1 MNQEKEKFQLRNWE
15 LVSVNPNN
23 RNWAWS
29 DYFNYWA
36 VSIQSVIGFSLIASF
51 YLLYDLNSI
60 IVLLGCLIATF
71 LVFIFANIMG
81 KTSQSSGLPFPV
93 ILRLSMGFNGARYI
107 GMLRGLVGIFMFGAQ
122 TFFISKS
129 IGYLIRIILFQ
140 VDNQSFLLSNEYMLM
155 FFNGLN
161 PLDWFALFITLLFQF
176 FLFTKGQEMNRIFL
190 KFSALIVYFGLA
202 IFFIMIISENYSEL
216 INSLKLSTNVEN
228 VIAKKNLLPLF
239 YITGTMFA
247 YFSILIVNYG
257 DFSRYAKNNKEM
269 KLGNFSLII
278 NLVIFSFFALLLTI
292 GADIILTKNSISTE
306 KLLTNPTDII
316 AKFDNSILTLF
327 SLIFILI
334 SMLSTNLIAN
344 YIPSQNALINFL
356 PNSLNIKRT
365 SYIIIFFGFLVGG
378 FWLSIFS
385 QSNTIF
391 IIDNITVFFGPIF
404 GIVVADFYYIK
415 KQKINHKELFYP
427 KENTEYIYSSG
438 WNYKAIYSLIIGFI
452 FSASTI
458 WNVSLNSLQSFGW
471 IIGAFI
477 SFILYFL
484 LNNDQ

>member
-23 RNWAWS
+23 KNWVWS
-29 DYFNYWA
+29 DYFNFWA
-36 VSIQSVIGFSLIASF
+36 VSIQSIIGFSLIASF

-60 IVLLGCLIATF
+60 IVLSGCLAATF
-71 LVFIFANIMG
+71 LIFIFTSIIG

-107 GMLRGLVGIFMFGAQ
+107 GMLRGLVGIFMFGVQ

-129 IGYLIRIILFQ
+129 IGYLIRIFLYKM
-140 VDNQSFLLSNEYMLM
+140 DNQILSNEYLLI
-155 FFNGLN
+155 FFFGLN
-161 PLDWFALFITLLFQF
+161 LLDWFSLFITLLFQLY
-176 FLFTKGQEMNRIFL
+176 LFTKGPETNRIFI
-190 KFSALIVYFGLA
+190 KFSAFFVYFGLI

-216 INSLKLSTNVEN
+216 VNSLILSTNVEN
-228 VIAKKNLLPLF
+228 VIAKKNVLPLF
-239 YITGTMFA
+239 YITGSMFA
-247 YFSILIVNYG
+247 YFSILIVSYG
-257 DFSRYAKNNKEM
+257 DFSRYAMNKKEM
-269 KLGNFSLII
+269 QIGNFSLIF
-278 NLVIFSFFALLLTI
+278 NLIIFSFFALLLTI
-292 GADIILTKNSISTE
+292 GADIILTKNSISAE
-306 KLLTNPTDII
+306 KILTNPNDII
-316 AKFDNSILTLF
+316 AKFNNSVLTVF

-344 YIPSQNALINFL
+344 FIPSQNALINFL
-356 PNSLNIKRT
+356 PNSLNLNKS

-385 QSNTIF
+385 QTNIVF
-391 IIDNITVFFGPIF
+391 FFDNLTAFFGPIF
-404 GIVVADFYYIK
+404 GVVVADYYFVK

-427 KENTEYIYSSG
+427 KDNTEYVYSAG
-438 WNYKAIYSLIIGFI
+438 WNYKANYSLIIGFI

-458 WNVSLNSLQSFGW
+458 WNPNLVFLESFGW

-477 SFILYFL
+477 SFVLYVL
-484 LNNDQ
+484 LNND

>member
-23 RNWAWS
+23 RNWVWS
-29 DYFNYWA
+29 DYFNFWA
-36 VSIQSVIGFSLIASF
+36 ISIQSVIGFSLIASF

-60 IVLLGCLIATF
+60 IVLSGCLIATF
-71 LVFIFANIMG
+71 LVFIFTNIIG

-107 GMLRGLVGIFMFGAQ
+107 GMIRGLVGIFMFGAQ

-129 IGYLIRIILFQ
+129 IGYLIRIILYQ
-140 VDNQSFLLSNEYMLM
+140 MDNQILSNEYLLM
-155 FFNGLN
+155 FFYGLN
-161 PLDWFALFITLLFQF
+161 PLDWFSLFITLLFQIY
-176 FLFTKGQEMNRIFL
+176 LFTKGPETNRIFI
-190 KFSALIVYFGLA
+190 KFSAFFVYFGLV
-202 IFFIMIISENYSEL
+202 IFFIIIISENYNEL
-216 INSLKLSTNVEN
+216 VNSLILSTKIEN
-228 VIAKKNLLPLF
+228 AISKNNILPLF

-278 NLVIFSFFALLLTI
+278 NLIIFSFFALLLTI

-306 KLLTNPTDII
+306 RLLTNPTDII
-316 AKFDNSILTLF
+316 AKFDNSVLTVF
-327 SLIFILI
+327 SLIFIVV

-344 YIPSQNALINFL
+344 YIPSQNSLINFL
-356 PNSLNIKRT
+356 PNSLNLNIT
-365 SYIIIFFGFLVGG
+365 GYIIIFFGIIVGG
-378 FWLSIFS
+378 LWLSIFS

-391 IIDNITVFFGPIF
+391 IFDNITACFGPIF
-404 GIVVADFYYIK
+404 GVVVADYYYVK

-427 KENTEYIYSSG
+427 KDDTEYVYSAG
-438 WNYKAIYSLIIGFI
+438 WNYKAIYSLIIGYI

-458 WNVSLNSLQSFGW
+458 WNVNLTPLESFGW
-471 IIGAFI
+471 IIGALI

-484 LNNDQ
+484 LNNEQ